1 MIYGKNFLPTIPGRW
16 TLSNSIM
23 TEGKMTI
30 NAGGWTAA
38 FIEEDDISLIPASL
52 RLTII
57 ANTYTDAYTPTNFVD
72 ISIMTDNE
80 SHINIMCPIVDTGNG
95 IYTADLEL
103 YETKFEEFRFTI
115 RSVYGMEVT
124 SWSLAAPIGGDN
136 TEIINELR
144 GELPRLLYDYN
155 KTPITITQPERT
167 IALISAWLV
176 KDTDLNGHIQ
186 LTYTAT
192 HSTQLI
198 IRCKA
203 NDISELFTPIL
214 YDIKPGRGSIG
225 IPHAY
230 LQKKVGYHTFTV
242 SAQVEEGT
250 ITFATRAIIYTIDG
264 GHLASRVQ
272 DVGMDVRDIALRR
285 TAEEREPSWI
295 YAIGIDDGEA
305 MVKARPHSDVAATA
319 WEPQLAIGESK
330 EAAIEF
336 DGLWELKDSGQ
347 WWFNTDNDPWIFTVN
362 TAGVLS
368 GQLWDDVSTNIQLA
382 TDVSKISAVMGW
394 RNPVYTDLDQG
405 MIIAYIKTD
414 GLVHYRNYCVQ
425 QKDIISKGWEKERQ
439 LEEFTGVASSL
450 TAFRTNDYRVGFAIV
465 DDNGDSTNILSV
477 RNWAGMGITPEKF
490 SVRAEAKVDLIP
502 VTYHRPKHDHTFT
515 LGAAAEIAFLFG
527 RTDNSLI
534 DVKNVATTRTNEAQE
549 EYQDYG
555 FAVEI
560 TLNYK
565 TETTPTITLRD
576 SKTLAYYNVL
586 EVQTIRDG
594 YEYKAII
601 DDTIDEFGFNIAEEK
616 LTINITSF
624 SNAAGYN
631 YDTINQE
638 FAPVNLVFPDLPL
651 PEVEVIYNE

>member
-16 TLSNSIM
+16 TLANSTM
-23 TEGKMTI
+23 TDSKMTI

-38 FIEEDDISLIPASL
+38 FIEQEDISLLPESM

-57 ANTYTDAYTPTNFVD
+57 TSEYTDAYNPANFVD
-72 ISIMTDNE
+72 ISIITE
-80 SHINIMCPIVDTGNG
+80 TEEYIEITCPIVNTGNG
-95 IYTADLEL
+95 VYTADIEL
-103 YETKFEEFRFTI
+103 RESEYTQFRVVI
-115 RSVYGMEVT
+115 RSMLGMEVT
-124 SWSLAAPIGGDN
+124 SWRLAAPIGGDN
-136 TEIINELR
+136 TAIIEELR

-155 KTPITITQPERT
+155 TTPLTVDHKERT
-167 IALISAWLV
+167 IALVSAWLV

-192 HSTQLI
+192 HNTRLH
-198 IRCKA
+198 IRCKG
-203 NDISELFTPIL
+203 NDVSELFTPVI
-214 YDIKPGRGSIG
+214 YDITPGRGSIG

-242 SAQVEEGT
+242 SAQVEEGA

-272 DVGMDVRDIALRR
+272 DVGMDVRDITLRR

-319 WEPQLAIGESK
+319 WEPQLTIGESK

-347 WWFNTDNDPWIFTVN
+347 WWFNTDNDPWVFWVDNNNI
-362 TAGVLS
+362 LWS
-368 GQLWDDVSTNIQLA
+368 QIWDDEGTKFQLA
-382 TDVSKISAVMGW
+382 EDVVKISSVMGW
-394 RNPVYTDLDQG
+394 RNPTFIDQDQG
-405 MIIAYIKTD
+405 MIMAYIKSD
-414 GLVHYRNYCVQ
+414 GLAYYRNYCILPVGEKTWEIERNIEQ
-425 QKDIISKGWEKERQ
+425 FKSTAVDIY
-439 LEEFTGVASSL
+439 T
-450 TAFRTNDYRVGFAIV
+450 FRTNDYRVGF
-465 DDNGDSTNILSV
+465 SILDV
-477 RNWAGMGITPEKF
+477 GGNTTTLLTERNWAGMAITPEKF

-502 VTYHRPKHDHTFT
+502 VTYHRPKHDHIFT

-565 TETTPTITLRD
+565 TVTTPTITIRD

-594 YEYKAII
+594 YEYRAII

-616 LTINITSF
+616 LTINITGF

-638 FAPVNLVFPDLPL
+638 FTPTGLEAPMLGV
-651 PEVEVIYNE
+651 PEVEVIWNE